1 MRDTVE
7 GRETGYSSGTGNVEL
22 AKQRRR
28 IAGWLTA
35 CGVARLIV
43 AWSMVVIAEDFVS
56 LNAFSRGLLV
66 QEAALVIPVL
76 FGAANPVMFGRYL
89 PSHVDATPLLGSLW
103 RLRIATVVS
112 ALAVLLMA
120 AGWVLGAVAGG
131 AAPSIGL
138 YRSAAVIAQTERHL
152 AWLWWASAAGTVSVM
167 ISVAVQPWP
176 ARPKTASEIA
186 VVVADASTLILFLF
200 LHNTLAALGVA
211 MLHLVIGN
219 VLIFPSDWR
228 YDLKTTDPDRDQRW
242 VESHRD
248 QL

>member
-1 MRDTVE
+1 
-7 GRETGYSSGTGNVEL
+7 
-22 AKQRRR
+22 
-28 IAGWLTA
+28 
-35 CGVARLIV
+35 
-43 AWSMVVIAEDFVS
+43 
-56 LNAFSRGLLV
+56 
-66 QEAALVIPVL
+66 
-76 FGAANPVMFGRYL
+76 
-89 PSHVDATPLLGSLW
+89 
-103 RLRIATVVS
+103 
-112 ALAVLLMA
+112 
-120 AGWVLGAVAGG
+120 
-131 AAPSIGL
+131 
-138 YRSAAVIAQTERHL
+138 
-152 AWLWWASAAGTVSVM
+152 M